1 MEGRELPSFQR
12 LRKDVYAD
20 LGKFKAGGKTM
31 LWVAVWQR
39 LGWWQV
45 SERAGFLRRELV
57 KRLGLEG
64 RRRQAGTF

>member
-1 MEGRELPSFQR
+1 M
-12 LRKDVYAD
+12 
-20 LGKFKAGGKTM
+20 M

-45 SERAGFLRRELV
+45 SEKAGFLRRELV